1 MRMQNRAARRYL
13 REVRSWLPC
22 SGKSKK
28 KILGEISGRV
38 REYLSQYPEAG
49 YGEIEAQFGTPQRI
63 AASYVDEMET
73 PELLRQLRIRGKV
86 VKIIGAVALAVMLL
100 WAGTVSLALAD
111 SYNSAHGYIERTIIE
126 KSQGGL
132 L

>member
-22 SGKSKK
+22 AGKLKRG
-28 KILGEISGRV
+28 ILEKISGTIM
-38 REYLSQYPEAG
+38 EYLSEEPGADYDRLLARV
-49 YGEIEAQFGTPQRI
+49 GTPQRI

-73 PELLRQLRIRGKV
+73 PELLRQLRIRGRV

-111 SYNSAHGYIERTIIE
+111 SYNSAHGYIERTVIE
-126 KSQGGL
+126 KSEGGL